1 MMKRT
6 PLLSLGIAGLGA
18 AALPTSAR
26 AQAQA
31 PRTEQDRPNVIV
43 ILADDLGFGDISCNG
58 SRTIAT
64 PNIDRIAAEGIRFTN
79 AHTTSSTST
88 PARFG
93 LLTGIY
99 PWRVPGTGIAPGDAG
114 MIIRPGTPT
123 LASTLRDAGYTTGAV
138 GKWHLGLG
146 ESGRQ
151 EWNGHITPGL
161 EEIGFDYSFIMAA
174 TGDRVPCV
182 YIENQRVYNYDPEAP
197 ISVSYKENF
206 PGEPTGRDNPE
217 LLRLH
222 PSHGHDMSIV
232 NGISR
237 IGYMKGGG
245 KALWKDEEIADV
257 ITGKA
262 VEFIEKNRKRPF
274 FLYFGTND
282 IHVPRVPHKRFA
294 GRSGMGARGDA
305 ILSFDWSVGRIARV
319 LDSLGIA
326 DRTILIVTSDN
337 GPVVDDGYRD
347 RAVELLGDHRPWHI
361 YRGGKYSAFEAG
373 TRVPFIVRWDD
384 GARAGTV
391 SGALVS
397 QIDLFATLARRCGAR
412 IPEAGA
418 PDSRPALAVLRGE
431 TEQGRSWVVEQ
442 NANGTL
448 SILSGGW
455 KYIAP
460 SRGAAYLKATNTEL
474 GNAPEPQLYDLR
486 EDAGERHNVAAEHPD
501 VVELLRSLL
510 DEVKRA
516 GGTARR

>member
-58 SRTIAT
+58 SRTIVT

-151 EWNGHITPGL
+151 DWNGHITPGL

-262 VEFIEKNRKRPF
+262 VEFIEKNRERPF

-337 GPVVDDGYRD
+337 GPVV
-347 RAVELLGDHRPWHI
+347 
-361 YRGGKYSAFEAG
+361 
-373 TRVPFIVRWDD
+373 DD

-510 DEVKRA
+510 DEVKHA

>member
-151 EWNGHITPGL
+151 DWNGHITPGL

-245 KALWKDEEIADV
+245 KAL
-257 ITGKA
+257 
-262 VEFIEKNRKRPF
+262 
-274 FLYFGTND
+274 
-282 IHVPRVPHKRFA
+282 
-294 GRSGMGARGDA
+294 
-305 ILSFDWSVGRIARV
+305 
-319 LDSLGIA
+319 
-326 DRTILIVTSDN
+326 
-337 GPVVDDGYRD
+337 
-347 RAVELLGDHRPWHI
+347 
-361 YRGGKYSAFEAG
+361 
-373 TRVPFIVRWDD
+373 
-384 GARAGTV
+384 
-391 SGALVS
+391 
-397 QIDLFATLARRCGAR
+397 
-412 IPEAGA
+412 
-418 PDSRPALAVLRGE
+418 
-431 TEQGRSWVVEQ
+431 
-442 NANGTL
+442 
-448 SILSGGW
+448 
-455 KYIAP
+455 
-460 SRGAAYLKATNTEL
+460 
-474 GNAPEPQLYDLR
+474 
-486 EDAGERHNVAAEHPD
+486 
-501 VVELLRSLL
+501 
-510 DEVKRA
+510 
-516 GGTARR
+516 

>member
-18 AALPTSAR
+18 AALPTS

-151 EWNGHITPGL
+151 DWNGHITPGL

-262 VEFIEKNRKRPF
+262 VEFIEKNRERPF

-337 GPVVDDGYRD
+337 GPSWTTATATGPSSCS
-347 RAVELLGDHRPWHI
+347 ATTA
-361 YRGGKYSAFEAG
+361 RGTS
-373 TRVPFIVRWDD
+373 T
-384 GARAGTV
+384 GAAST
-391 SGALVS
+391 
-397 QIDLFATLARRCGAR
+397 
-412 IPEAGA
+412 A
-418 PDSRPALAVLRGE
+418 PSRPARACRSSSAGTTAPGPARSPERSSARSTSSPRLPGVAAHGYPKRAHRTAVRHSPCCAARRSRGAVGSSNRMRTAHSRSFRADGNTSLRAGVLP
-431 TEQGRSWVVEQ
+431 TAARRTPSWAMLP
-442 NANGTL
+442 NRNSTTCARMRANGTT
-448 SILSGGW
+448 
-455 KYIAP
+455 
-460 SRGAAYLKATNTEL
+460 SRPNT
-474 GNAPEPQLYDLR
+474 P
-486 EDAGERHNVAAEHPD
+486 
-501 VVELLRSLL
+501 
-510 DEVKRA
+510 
-516 GGTARR
+516 T

>member
-18 AALPTSAR
+18 AALPTS

-151 EWNGHITPGL
+151 DWNGHITPGL

-217 LLRLH
+217 LLMLH

-262 VEFIEKNRKRPF
+262 VEFIEKNRERPF

-326 DRTILIVTSDN
+326 DRI
-337 GPVVDDGYRD
+337 
-347 RAVELLGDHRPWHI
+347 
-361 YRGGKYSAFEAG
+361 
-373 TRVPFIVRWDD
+373 
-384 GARAGTV
+384 
-391 SGALVS
+391 
-397 QIDLFATLARRCGAR
+397 Q
-412 IPEAGA
+412 
-418 PDSRPALAVLRGE
+418 
-431 TEQGRSWVVEQ
+431 
-442 NANGTL
+442 
-448 SILSGGW
+448 
-455 KYIAP
+455 
-460 SRGAAYLKATNTEL
+460 
-474 GNAPEPQLYDLR
+474 
-486 EDAGERHNVAAEHPD
+486 
-501 VVELLRSLL
+501 
-510 DEVKRA
+510 
-516 GGTARR
+516 